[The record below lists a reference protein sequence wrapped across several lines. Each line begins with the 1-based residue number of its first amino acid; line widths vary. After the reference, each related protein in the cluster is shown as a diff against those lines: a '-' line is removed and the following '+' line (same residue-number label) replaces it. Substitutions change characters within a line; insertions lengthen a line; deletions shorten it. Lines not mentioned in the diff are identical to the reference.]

1 MNNNRK
7 DSKITLIRNNL
18 QQFLSKGIG
27 KIKKRNNKWIDFLQR
42 SLTYSEKLEYK
53 DFTPE
58 KEIENGEEYLNA
70 LDWALRNPDIKNIA
84 LSGPYGSGK
93 SSVIQSYMQKHP
105 SVKALNISLATFDVE
120 NCRDDENIIE
130 EGILKQ
136 LFYKVDARK
145 IPQSRYR
152 KLRKI
157 SIISYIRNISIF
169 SLLLA
174 VICGFFLTDKT
185 CALFDRALSI
195 GNYWGLRDLSTVFF
209 VICVWMAG
217 VLFLAYLFRGITKRF
232 SLKEVNLADK
242 AVLSEGLEDDES
254 IFNKNMDEI
263 VYFFEETGY
272 DTVFIEDLDR
282 FESTEIFIKLRELN
296 TILNNYE
303 QIKKRIAFIYAIRDD
318 IFVKDERTK
327 FFDFIIPVIPI
338 INSTNSGE
346 ILREKLDVI
355 EMEDGTFASSK
366 YDISSRFITLI
377 SPFIEDMRVLTSIC
391 NEFVIYKNTLRDR
404 QNLSLKDELMFSM
417 MIFKNLYPKDF
428 ADLEAEKG
436 VVKKAFNAKKDFVDD
451 KILELEKEIELKQIL
466 LDKVESD
473 VLQDLC
479 EVKIAFINYLVG
491 GNEKLD
497 RVENSN
503 GRFTYSDI
511 MKSDFDIKQLDDQK
525 VDIYFAPERDY
536 YGRDKTKKRTLQ
548 NLGVELKKMRNDYI
562 ERCEVM
568 KNSTEGRKDTIRKN
582 IENCKKEIPLLRSYT
597 LSTLIETYSVEEI
610 LPEETKGNKLL
621 VFLLRHGYIDEN
633 YTEYIN
639 YFYPNS
645 ITKHEMNF
653 ILGIR
658 NFEAVSDFSYEL
670 KNCSQIMERIE
681 DYEFKQPEALNFNLL
696 DYMILQKEKASSKY
710 DVMLHQI
717 INHSEKSKEFIK
729 AYVDRGLNL
738 KDFIYD
744 ICHESEWIWFD
755 FFTDNS
761 LSEDKK
767 YKYLEFMLNHAD
779 IADIENNNGD
789 FEDEDD
795 GVEICKPI
803 CSFMQ
808 ERSDILQKL
817 KNVPLNKMNEVIK
830 KLGICFKELDI
841 EGVDEELLEYIFKN
855 MYFELNHLMLENLFK
870 MKKPECIPDLRRAN
884 YKMVR
889 SLGYEPLM
897 KKVHMEF
904 ASYVKIFILDTET
917 NNEEDFDS
925 VEDIIERLY
934 RIDLKKCLQVID
946 KEPVIWEK
954 LESCCAD
961 GLQNEEGK
969 PVVLEIW
976 DYILEQDRT
985 IPSWNNYS
993 KYRDE
998 FGVTGELIEFLDT
1011 HVDDFITASDAS
1023 IVSDAIIKEIIIK
1036 SISLQSFVKF
1046 IQKFQIE
1053 EFTNELSEFD
1063 KDKMETMIAER
1074 YFPFSAERCAELREV
1089 YPNLCIEFICKN
1101 KDEFMESIDDCG
1113 LVLDEIVELL
1123 KNNSFSDDE
1132 KIKILNQVEI
1142 TEIDE
1147 RIALRIRQ
1155 FKFRINKEYVEAAW
1169 NQLSMDDRYEL
1180 LLNHIGIYNKDEL
1193 SIKFK
1198 ELGGVYQQLA
1208 NRTRHKVSFHDDA
1221 AGYNRRLLNHLK
1233 IRGYLSSVKEEDVVV
1248 GEDGKS
1254 HKKIIEHKITGM
1266 VKQSN

>member
-1 MNNNRK
+1 
-7 DSKITLIRNNL
+7 
-18 QQFLSKGIG
+18 
-27 KIKKRNNKWIDFLQR
+27 
-42 SLTYSEKLEYK
+42 
-53 DFTPE
+53 
-58 KEIENGEEYLNA
+58 
-70 LDWALRNPDIKNIA
+70 
-84 LSGPYGSGK
+84 
-93 SSVIQSYMQKHP
+93 MQKHP
-105 SVKALNISLATFDVE
+105 SVKAINISLATFDVE
-120 NCRDDENIIE
+120 NSQNDENIIE

-136 LFYKVDARK
+136 LFYKVDAHK

-157 SIISYIRNISIF
+157 SIISYIRNISVF
-169 SLLLA
+169 SLLL
-174 VICGFFLTDKT
+174 VFICGFFLTDKT
-185 CALFDRALSI
+185 CALFDRILSI
-195 GNYWGLRDLSTVFF
+195 GNYWGMGELSTVFF
-209 VICVWMAG
+209 VICVWMTG

-263 VYFFEETGY
+263 VYFFEETKY

-355 EMEDGTFASSK
+355 ETEGGVFGSSK

-377 SPFIEDMRVLTSIC
+377 SPFIKDMRVLTSIC

-404 QNLSLKDELMFSM
+404 QSLSLKDELMFSM
-417 MIFKNLYPKDF
+417 MVFKNLYPKDF
-428 ADLEAEKG
+428 SDLEAEKG
-436 VVKKAFNAKKDFVDD
+436 VVKKAFNARKDFVHD
-451 KILELEKEIELKQIL
+451 KILVLEKEIKLKQTL
-466 LDKVESD
+466 LNKVESD
-473 VLQDLC
+473 VLRDLE

-548 NLGVELKKMRNDYI
+548 NFGAELKKMRNDYI

-568 KNSTEGRKDTIRKN
+568 KNSTEDEKEAIRKIIVN
-582 IENCKKEIPLLRSYT
+582 YKKEISLLRSYT
-597 LSTLIETYSVEEI
+597 LSPLIKKYSSEEI
-610 LPEETKGNKLL
+610 LPDDVRENKLL
-621 VFLLRHGYIDEN
+621 VFLLRHGYLDEH
-633 YTEYIN
+633 YAEYIN
-639 YFYPNS
+639 YFHPNS
-645 ITKHEMNF
+645 ITKDEMNF

-658 NFEAVSDFSYEL
+658 NFEAVGDFSYEL
-670 KNCSQIMERIE
+670 KNCSQILERIE
-681 DYEFKQPEALNFNLL
+681 DYEFKQSEALNFNLL
-696 DYMILQKEKASSKY
+696 DYMICQKEKSDKY
-710 DVMLHQI
+710 HNMMQQI
-717 INHSEKSKEFIK
+717 VNHSEKSKEFIK

-738 KDFIYD
+738 KDFIHD

-767 YKYLEFMLNHAD
+767 YKYLELMLCNAD
-779 IADIENNNGD
+779 MADIENNNGN

-795 GVEICKPI
+795 GYEICKPI
-803 CSFMQ
+803 SSFMQ
-808 ERSDILQKL
+808 ERKDILQRL
-817 KNVPLNKMNEVIK
+817 ADVSLDTVWEVIK
-830 KLGICFKELDI
+830 TLGICFKELDI
-841 EGVDEELLEYIFKN
+841 DAVDQKLLENIFD
-855 MYFELNHLMLENLFK
+855 YGHFELNYSMLETLFK
-870 MKKPECIPDLRRAN
+870 MKKMECIPDLRRAN

-889 SLGYEPLM
+889 SLEYEPLNS
-897 KKVHMEF
+897 KISQEF
-904 ASYVKIFILDTET
+904 QQYVQTFILDTET
-917 NNEEDFDS
+917 NTEEDVES
-925 VEDIIERLY
+925 VEDIIEKLFKRK
-934 RIDLKKCLQVID
+934 DLDRCLQVID
-946 KEPVIWEK
+946 KEPDVIWEK
-954 LESCCAD
+954 LGSCCT
-961 GLQNEEGK
+961 GELQDDERK
-969 PVVLEIW
+969 KDVRKIW
-976 DYILEQDRT
+976 NYILEQNRT
-985 IPSWNNYS
+985 IPSWDNYS

-998 FGVTGELIEFLDT
+998 FGVTGKLIEFLDT
-1011 HVDDFITASDAS
+1011 HVDDFIMASDAS
-1023 IVSDAIIKEIIIK
+1023 IVSDKIIKEIIIEN
-1036 SISLQSFVKF
+1036 ISLQSFVKF

-1063 KDKMETMIAER
+1063 KDKMEAMIAER
-1074 YFPFSAERCAELREV
+1074 YFPFSAEGCAELRKA

-1113 LVLDEIVELL
+1113 LIQDEIVELL

-1132 KIKILNQVEI
+1132 KIKILNQVES

-1155 FKFRINKEYVEAAW
+1155 FKFKISKEYVEAAW
-1169 NQLSMDDRYEL
+1169 NQLSEDDRYEL
-1180 LLNHIGIYNKDEL
+1180 LLNHIGVYSKDEL
-1193 SIKFK
+1193 AIKFK

-1208 NRTRHKVSFHDDA
+1208 NRTRHKVSFHDDV

-1266 VKQSN
+1266 VKQSNQS